1 MLMKTSPLHLR
12 GTPHPQAE
20 VCMGCEVRRHAVFKV
35 LDEASLERLHAPI
48 AAPSLAAEER
58 IYARGQ
64 AGGAAFTVRSGIVRF
79 ERVTASGERR
89 IVRLAGRG
97 DFIGQESLLGQPYRD
112 DAVACTAVALCRI
125 PAQVLD
131 EIGHAQARFS
141 RELMQRWQHA
151 LDDAEGWSADLG
163 AGPARRRVLRLLQL
177 LQKHAEDEAAGS
189 GATASQRIWLPRRD
203 QMGDMLDMTMETASR
218 VVSQLRREGVL
229 RPVVPQHALL
239 DRQRLLQAL
248 QAAEA

>member
-1 MLMKTSPLHLR
+1 MLMKTSPLHLQ

-20 VCMGCEVRRHAVFKV
+20 VCLGCEVRRHAVFKV
-35 LDEASLERLHAPI
+35 LDEHALERLHAPI

-97 DFIGQESLLGQPYRD
+97 DFIGQESLLGQQYRD

-151 LDDAEGWSADLG
+151 LDDAEGWSAELG
-163 AGPARRRVLRLLQL
+163 AGPARRRVLRLLKL
-177 LQKHAEDEAAGS
+177 LQQLQRQAEDEATGS
-189 GATASQRIWLPRRD
+189 ALRIWLPRRD

-229 RPVVPQHALL
+229 RPVAPQHALV

>member
-1 MLMKTSPLHLR
+1 MLMKTSPLHLQ

-48 AAPSLAAEER
+48 AAPSMAAEER
-58 IYARGQ
+58 IYARGH

-79 ERVTASGERR
+79 ERVTAGGERR

-97 DFIGQESLLGQPYRD
+97 DFIGQEALLGQPYRD
-112 DAVACTAVALCRI
+112 DAVACTPVALCRI
-125 PAQVLD
+125 PALVID
-131 EIGHAQARFS
+131 EIGSGQARLS
-141 RELMQRWQHA
+141 RELMHRWQHA
-151 LDDAEGWSADLG
+151 LDDAEGWSAELG
-163 AGPARRRVLRLLQL
+163 SGPARRRVLRLLQL
-177 LQKHAEDEAAGS
+177 LQRHAEDEAGP
-189 GATASQRIWLPRRD
+189 GGTRIWLPRRD

-229 RPVVPQHALL
+229 RPVLPQHAWL
-239 DRQRLLQAL
+239 DEQRLLEAL
-248 QAAEA
+248 READD